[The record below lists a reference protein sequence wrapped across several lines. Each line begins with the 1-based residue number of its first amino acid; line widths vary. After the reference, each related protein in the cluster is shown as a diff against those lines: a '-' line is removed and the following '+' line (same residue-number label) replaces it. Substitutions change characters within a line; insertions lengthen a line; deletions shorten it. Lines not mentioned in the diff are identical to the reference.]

1 MREAERE
8 KKKKKMNITIIK
20 LLRSFGTGPKRLV
33 KRSTKYNVYRKR
45 LRASCLAWAPCAS
58 ATFKHAISFCGVS
71 QTAITFTC
79 TTEDKKKKK
88 NRFFFF
94 FFHHLKAGG

>member
-45 LRASCLAWAPCAS
+45 LRASCLACPVC
-58 ATFKHAISFCGVS
+58 KRNI
-71 QTAITFTC
+71 QTRELLLRSKSNSNHIHVY
-79 TTEDKKKKK
+79 
-88 NRFFFF
+88 N
-94 FFHHLKAGG
+94 